1 MGDMNYRIDMAPE
14 QVWFDF
20 PFKVQCL
27 ELIVEGVG
35 KQNPEAFFALI
46 DNDQLTPCLATS
58 AAFPGFQELTLPA
71 FAPTYK
77 RKVIVC
83 WMSYVQRLEEG
94 DPKGYTDPKV
104 VFGCYDHEMKDAGA
118 TRRTPSF
125 TDRILFQAY
134 PTDIQSMLYI
144 YKYHEIDYIR
154 DSDHS
159 PVYGATTLRI
169 GPNSN
174 KGHIFKK
181 VLVCI

>member
-1 MGDMNYRIDMAPE
+1 M
-14 QVWFDF
+14 
-20 PFKVQCL
+20 
-27 ELIVEGVG
+27 
-35 KQNPEAFFALI
+35 
-46 DNDQLTPCLATS
+46 
-58 AAFPGFQELTLPA
+58 
-71 FAPTYK
+71 
-77 RKVIVC
+77 
-83 WMSYVQRLEEG
+83 
-94 DPKGYTDPKV
+94 

-134 PTDIQSMLYI
+134 PTNIQSMLYI

-159 PVYGATTLRI
+159 PVYGATSLRI

-181 VLVCI
+181 VNKNYNYHSNRSFLQFPVKIW